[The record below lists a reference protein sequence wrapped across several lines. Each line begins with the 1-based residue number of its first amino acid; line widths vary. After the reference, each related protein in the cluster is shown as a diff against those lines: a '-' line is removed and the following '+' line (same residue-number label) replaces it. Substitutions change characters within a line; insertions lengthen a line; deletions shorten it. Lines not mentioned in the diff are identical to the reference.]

1 MEPNRDQAK
10 ERPTD
15 QLEPFDPQ
23 KHWDAD
29 STPPVFAAISREL
42 GELLPGI
49 GARTP
54 EIEAAIV
61 LASLMHDVAYYYGG
75 SRSEKK
81 AADELFSK
89 QIPFFAS
96 LLNQETVQEAK
107 VTAFVDKLAVT
118 IGGGPPFQKDYSW
131 SFGFEKAQ
139 RGYTELDPTE
149 AMKIRCRAQ
158 YVFVKVVRKIAVQKF
173 ELSDVLRKKLAAA
186 GSGYREELKDA
197 VVRLA
202 KELTRLEFRGVP
214 GLSGEGKAGLRPTDE
229 VMPPR

>member
-10 ERPTD
+10 ERPTEH
-15 QLEPFDPQ
+15 LAPFDPQ

-29 STPPVFAAISREL
+29 STPPAFSTISRKI
-42 GELLPGI
+42 GELFPGS

-54 EIEAAIV
+54 DIEAAIV

-75 SRSEKK
+75 SASEKK
-81 AADELFSK
+81 AADERFRK

-96 LLNQETVQEAK
+96 LLNQDNGRVAK
-107 VTAFVDKLAVT
+107 VTAFVDELAVT
-118 IGGGPPFQKDYSW
+118 IGGGYPFQKDYSW
-131 SFGFEKAQ
+131 SFGFEKEK
-139 RGYTELDPTE
+139 RGYTELEQTE
-149 AMKIRCRAQ
+149 AMKIRRCAQ
-158 YVFVKVVRKIAVQKF
+158 EVFVNVVREIAAQKF

-186 GSGYREELKDA
+186 GSEYRDELKDA

-214 GLSGEGKAGLRPTDE
+214 GLSGEGKPGLRPTDE